1 MFICA
6 AFVRMQ
12 KCSLLEVNLKNIGV
26 ARGAK
31 GAIPPSKFS
40 ENTVILCFER
50 RFSKQNRVIRLK
62 SSTHFGPPKFLGWL
76 RHCRAQMPSLAHRSK
91 VALQRKMIE

>member
-26 ARGAK
+26 ARGSK
-31 GAIPPSKFS
+31 GAIPPSKFL

-62 SSTHFGPPKFLGWL
+62 SNTHFGPPNFLAGYATAEHKCLLLHTEVRWL
-76 RHCRAQMPSLAHRSK
+76 SGGK
-91 VALQRKMIE
+91 